1 MMAADQATITISSML
16 QYLHIGELL
25 IFSFC
30 LILIQIKTRA
40 AYIWVG
46 SNIVALIGSTYT
58 LTNFQFSEPPAL
70 SGALILISASI
81 KCWCFADRSL
91 LRQKNRLPSIFLSIG
106 VFIAFVVFL
115 TGESNYRLFLVAISG
130 IFLCLSAAFYINYN
144 KQWVGLASVKY
155 FMLVLA
161 MGTIGSISLLSVS
174 FPIGSATRFMKA
186 AEVIPF
192 HILILTI
199 LIFFFHMAFISLVVG
214 RQARLN
220 MFQLRKSIRIAEG
233 INQAQSREKESTLL
247 AEERYHLVKML
258 THEVRQ
264 PMNSAQA
271 ALQTLTL
278 KITSGAESSEN
289 IKRIIESAGATLN
302 SIVLSI
308 SNSILGATLIA
319 KGRTQILKLIDVCC
333 VVELALLDIDRLEAV
348 RIEKKFEQPVMFADA
363 DPIILRLGT
372 RNLLENAVKYSPRQS
387 KIFLN
392 VDIDEEN
399 LTVVISVTNSI
410 ESSAMLASDILN
422 QSRRGVDKKY
432 EGFGLGL
439 YIVKEVAKLHQ
450 GSLGFNI
457 NDGKTVTFQL
467 SLPA

>member
-1 MMAADQATITISSML
+1 MMATDQATITISSML

-25 IFSFC
+25 TFTFC

-40 AYIWVG
+40 AYIWMV
-46 SNIVALIGSTYT
+46 SNIVALIGSAFT
-58 LTNFQFSEPPAL
+58 LTYFQFTGQTAL
-70 SGALILISASI
+70 GGALILISASI
-81 KCWCFADRSL
+81 KSWCFADRSL

-106 VFIAFVVFL
+106 AFTAFVVFL
-115 TGESNYRLFLVAISG
+115 IGESNYRLFLGATSG
-130 IFLCLSAAFYINYN
+130 IFLCLSAALYLNYN
-144 KQWVGLASVKY
+144 RQWVGLASVQY
-155 FMLVLA
+155 CVVVLA
-161 MGTIGSISLLSVS
+161 MGTIGLISLFSIA
-174 FPIGSATRFMKA
+174 FPIGSATRFVDA
-186 AEVIPF
+186 GGGIPF

-247 AEERYHLVKML
+247 AEERYHLLKML

-264 PMNSAQA
+264 PINSAQA
-271 ALQTLTL
+271 ALQTLSL
-278 KITSGAESSEN
+278 KITSGATSSEN
-289 IKRIIESAGATLN
+289 VGRIIENADATLS

-319 KGRTQILKLIDVCC
+319 QGRTQNLELTDICC
-333 VVELALLDIDRLEAV
+333 VVELALLDVDQSEAG
-348 RIEKKFEQPVMFADA
+348 RIEKKFEQSVLFADA
-363 DPIILRLGT
+363 DPIILRLGI
-372 RNLLENAVKYSPRQS
+372 RNLLENSVKYSPRQS
-387 KIFLN
+387 KILLN

-399 LTVVISVTNSI
+399 LTLVISVTNSI

-422 QSRRGVDKKY
+422 QSRRGADKKY

-439 YIVKEVAKLHQ
+439 YIVKEVAKLHR
-450 GSLGFNI
+450 GSLGFNK